1 MQSPTRL
8 SAANAIAEPG
18 RVLKSFLTER
28 QLSDLSRN
36 THIDWLHGVLLTAS
50 PQVATLLQDIGGLAE
65 DGHTLTQPAMS
76 FLGRI
81 QIDLEDTVRQSHL
94 SDRFEIQGTVGR
106 GSSSVALK
114 ARNKQVGRTVVL
126 KILRPG
132 LPRDATSA
140 IEHLGALESIPRL
153 VAPIDSYVI
162 DATTSSGD
170 SVQLYCIVFP
180 FVLATTLDEY
190 LRTRPPLTPFFFEV
204 LIHQVGG
211 VLCALEERQ
220 LSHGDLHGSNIL
232 ISSEEPNLEL
242 TVIDPSPGLGI
253 SSAYGRE
260 ATDFEWFKEH
270 LATALLALQR
280 HLPSM
285 SIQKHLGPK
294 LFSAI
299 NVIQHADAMS
309 FSDVLRLLESNP
321 LYEQWNRDRAAFVSR
336 KFTQPKPLALLRWE
350 EIADPAEAVE
360 LFEPY
365 PELFRRIQSF
375 GNSLIVGARG
385 SGKSTYLAALA
396 YFPGAKKRL
405 VDPGEVFG
413 VLFSCRQ
420 GEFKQFSKDF
430 LSFDPA
436 SRVSLKHVLV
446 LKIIRRLLATV
457 SAACNLNEFS
467 STVDINPLY
476 DFVRDHMSGQSS
488 IPRVNTSP
496 TAAMS
501 NLAAGLVRWE
511 EYEIQQ
517 LFATPGAHVTTSWSR
532 LDESALL
539 KFCMLIKSHVPALAT
554 TRFYFLFDDAGDP
567 NIPRD
572 TQQVLNDLVT
582 SSNAV
587 YCVKLSAERFS
598 YELRDGCGRTLEETH
613 DFTSFDIAR
622 AYATEGRLGPER
634 TAMKEYFA
642 KILSK
647 RLEYWHYP
655 STDIVSYLGDQT
667 EQGGTIIPVSE
678 LIRRLADRR
687 RNAYYSGWEVVWQ
700 LADRTARNLIELVSE
715 IFAHARVQPPRAGET
730 RELNSLSVIGA
741 RVQDKAIRTVSER
754 RLRGLEFI
762 PGETMVEG
770 RLAPIGR
777 QLYLCASSFGSV
789 SYTYLTSK
797 ERTGKRVDE
806 LLGIERN
813 DTRVLKSDAQAVL
826 QLLVRYGILDDSAL
840 TVARDDRQKKPVYI
854 FNRIFCPAC
863 GISFRRD
870 EHLRVSSRK
879 LEEFLLEP
887 AEFARTGTRF
897 LRSTNDTKLWDADE
911 SDD

>member
-8 SAANAIAEPG
+8 SAANAIVEPG
-18 RVLKSFLTER
+18 RALKSFLTEGK
-28 QLSDLSRN
+28 LSDLSRD

-76 FLGRI
+76 FLGRV
-81 QIDLEDTVRQSHL
+81 QLDLEDTVRKSYL
-94 SDRFEIQGTVGR
+94 SDRFEILGTIGR

-114 ARNKQVGRTVVL
+114 ARNRQVGRTVVL

-132 LPRDATSA
+132 LPIDAKSA
-140 IEHLGALESIPRL
+140 IEHLGELESIPRL

-162 DATTSSGD
+162 DATTISGD

-180 FVLATTLDEY
+180 FVPATTLEEY
-190 LRTRPPLTPFFFEV
+190 LRTRPPLTPFFFEA

-220 LSHGDLHGSNIL
+220 MSHGDLHGSNIL

-253 SSAYGRE
+253 SSTYGRE

-321 LYEQWNRDRAAFVSR
+321 LYEQWHRDRAAFVSK
-336 KFTQPKPLALLRWE
+336 KFSQPKPLGLLRWE

-365 PELFRRIQSF
+365 LELFRRIQSF

-430 LSFDPA
+430 LSFDAA

-457 SAACNLNEFS
+457 SAACTLNEFS
-467 STVDINPLY
+467 STVDIKPLY
-476 DFVRDHMSGQSS
+476 DFVRDHMNEQSS

-496 TAAMS
+496 TAAIS

-511 EYEIQQ
+511 EYEIQR
-517 LFATPGAHVTTSWSR
+517 LFATSDANTATSRSQLDETALRAGITTWPCACWPGA
-532 LDESALL
+532 
-539 KFCMLIKSHVPALAT
+539 FC
-554 TRFYFLFDDAGDP
+554 
-567 NIPRD
+567 
-572 TQQVLNDLVT
+572 
-582 SSNAV
+582 
-587 YCVKLSAERFS
+587 
-598 YELRDGCGRTLEETH
+598 
-613 DFTSFDIAR
+613 
-622 AYATEGRLGPER
+622 
-634 TAMKEYFA
+634 
-642 KILSK
+642 
-647 RLEYWHYP
+647 
-655 STDIVSYLGDQT
+655 
-667 EQGGTIIPVSE
+667 
-678 LIRRLADRR
+678 
-687 RNAYYSGWEVVWQ
+687 
-700 LADRTARNLIELVSE
+700 
-715 IFAHARVQPPRAGET
+715 
-730 RELNSLSVIGA
+730 
-741 RVQDKAIRTVSER
+741 
-754 RLRGLEFI
+754 
-762 PGETMVEG
+762 
-770 RLAPIGR
+770 
-777 QLYLCASSFGSV
+777 
-789 SYTYLTSK
+789 
-797 ERTGKRVDE
+797 
-806 LLGIERN
+806 
-813 DTRVLKSDAQAVL
+813 
-826 QLLVRYGILDDSAL
+826 
-840 TVARDDRQKKPVYI
+840 
-854 FNRIFCPAC
+854 
-863 GISFRRD
+863 
-870 EHLRVSSRK
+870 
-879 LEEFLLEP
+879 
-887 AEFARTGTRF
+887 
-897 LRSTNDTKLWDADE
+897 
-911 SDD
+911 